1 MWVFEEDYEGKPLSQ
16 VINETHENP
25 RYLPGIKL
33 GENVIAE
40 PDVEKA
46 VEQATALIFVMPH
59 QFLRRSIKGLKGKV
73 RSDAFFSYTTGCSLL
88 GMFGL
93 IQGSGCTWHAD

>member
-1 MWVFEEDYEGKPLSQ
+1 MWVFEEDYGGKPLSQ

-25 RYLPGIKL
+25 RYLPGINL

-46 VEQATALIFVMPH
+46 VNQATALIFVMPH
-59 QFLRRSIKGLKGKV
+59 QFLRRIIKGLKGKV
-73 RSDAFFSYTTGCSLL
+73 RSDARGVSLVKVSYSSAMRLDAHY
-88 GMFGL
+88 
-93 IQGSGCTWHAD
+93 SE